1 MEKTALSVFAELGQ
15 KLKGDYY
22 GLAPI
27 FHSDVNGFTIS
38 ITEEGVIFTANAPE
52 YQGWVYVSVL
62 KNDNCTISMANKF
75 DASSAEPTS
84 LNWLAFAEDCLHRYN
99 TADHRA
105 ILKKIAAQAA
115 ERAAQ
120 LDNSYREANERINEL
135 KNQ

>member
-1 MEKTALSVFAELGQ
+1 MEKSALSVFAQLGQ
-15 KLKGDYY
+15 KLNDDYF
-22 GLAPI
+22 GLAPL

-84 LNWLAFAEDCLHRYN
+84 LNWLAFAEDCLHKYN

-105 ILKKIAAQAA
+105 ILRKIAAQSA
-115 ERAAQ
+115 ERASQ
-120 LDNSYREANERINEL
+120 LDNSFREANERINDL
-135 KNQ
+135 NNK